1 MTRSGHLSNSLPLDK
16 RLSTYLAAT
25 AGVGAVVAGR
35 ADAVVVSDLTPRP
48 FGINESVDI
57 DFNSDGVVD
66 FQIDHDRVNLNGNDL
81 DFLQIDKN
89 DVNGALSTTPVENEL
104 VPVDGFASFPGV
116 PSDYSGDGSWDAAD
130 YTVWRDNLGQS
141 GVAGDG
147 NGNGTVDQPDYDVFR
162 NAYGKTPAPANYDAG
177 YMSDE
182 LLCGPFSSGG
192 CHPLALSA
200 GAEIGPNQYFEF
212 QETDN
217 AFDNGTVL
225 RTNRLIDE
233 DDGQIDT
240 FFGKTNEPE
249 FDSPKFSD
257 VDGTQYLG
265 VRIDLNDAGF
275 TGNAFSGSNGAG
287 DIDNAANYWYGWIGI
302 EITNQDDATGI
313 VTGYG
318 YETEMGVGITAGATG
333 SPGAGGVVPEPASG
347 LLMLLGCGML
357 LGSLFARRCRKLLV
371 R

>member
-1 MTRSGHLSNSLPLDK
+1 MDWSSHSQDNCPALDK
-16 RLSTYLAAT
+16 RLTTYLAAT
-25 AGVGAVVAGR
+25 AGAGAVA
-35 ADAVVVSDLTPRP
+35 ANNAEAVVVADLTPRP

-66 FQIDHDRVNLNGNDL
+66 FQIDHDRVDLNGTNL

-89 DVNGALSTTPVENEL
+89 DINGALSTTPVESEL
-104 VPVDGFASFPGV
+104 VPVDGFASFPGT
-116 PSDYSGDGSWDAAD
+116 PADYTGDGQWNAAD

-147 NGNGTVDQPDYDVFR
+147 DGSGTVDQPDYDVFH
-162 NAYGKTPAPANYDAG
+162 NAFGKDPAPANYDAG

-200 GAEIGPNQYFEF
+200 GTEIGPNEYFEF
-212 QETDN
+212 SESTN

-225 RTNRLIDE
+225 RANRLIDE
-233 DDGQIDT
+233 DNGQLDAS
-240 FFGKTNEPE
+240 FGLTPEPQL
-249 FDSPKFSD
+249 DSPTFSD

-275 TGNAFSGSNGAG
+275 NGNDFAGANGPG
-287 DIDNAANYWYGWIGI
+287 DTDDPANYWYGWIGV

-318 YETEMGVGITAGATG
+318 YETDMGVAITAGATG
-333 SPGAGGVVPEPASG
+333 AVGSAVPEPGSA
-347 LLMLLGCGML
+347 LMLLLGGAML
-357 LGSLFARRCRKLLV
+357 LGSFFTRRCRKLLLS
-371 R
+371 